1 MDARCPNVELHQS
14 GGHGHQHPINM
25 EELVQMVKQQLDQN
39 LDCDCTLMGCCGLYG
54 VPFKVTCAA
63 YGYTV
68 VGKGT
73 TSRLWK
79 EVSRKED
86 IYCILQCVQGS
97 AVPVFLGRI
106 DLAQVY
112 FLHGAGEIRHMLL
125 MGWGGDSVG
134 CIKHDENIQRAI
146 SRSEKQIRSLGVFHQ
161 DLRPENILWNPDLK
175 RALIIDFHRCT
186 FDHRP
191 IRRRSRSLNRLLSG
205 TKEWEVKRVRVV

>member
-1 MDARCPNVELHQS
+1 M
-14 GGHGHQHPINM
+14 
-25 EELVQMVKQQLDQN
+25 
-39 LDCDCTLMGCCGLYG
+39 YG

-79 EVSRKED
+79 EVSRKAD

-112 FLHGAGEIRHMLL
+112 FLHGAGEICHMLL

-134 CIKHDENIQRAI
+134 CIKHDENIQRVI
-146 SRSEKQIRSLGVFHQ
+146 SRSEKQICSLGVFHQ

-175 RALIIDFHRCT
+175 QALIIDFHQCT
-186 FDHRP
+186 LNHRP
-191 IRRRSRSLNRLLSG
+191 IHRRPQSLKRLLSG
-205 TKEWEVKRVRVV
+205 TKEREVKRVRVV

>member
-1 MDARCPNVELHQS
+1 
-14 GGHGHQHPINM
+14 M
-25 EELVQMVKQQLDQN
+25 EKLVQMIKQQLDEN
-39 LDCDCTLMGCCGLYG
+39 LDRNCTPMGGCGLYG
-54 VPFKVTCAA
+54 APFKVTCAA

-79 EVSRKED
+79 EVSREAD
-86 IYCILQCVQGS
+86 IYRILQRVQGF

-125 MGWGGDSVG
+125 MGWGGDNVG
-134 CIKHDENIQRAI
+134 RIKHDENIQRAI
-146 SRSEKQIRSLGVFHQ
+146 LRSEKKIRSLGVFHQ

-175 RALIIDFHRCT
+175 RALIIDFHRCSL
-186 FDHRP
+186 DHRP
-191 IRRRSRSLNRLLSG
+191 IHQRPRSLKRLLSG

>member
-1 MDARCPNVELHQS
+1 
-14 GGHGHQHPINM
+14 M
-25 EELVQMVKQQLDQN
+25 EELVQMIKQQSDEN
-39 LDCDCTLMGCCGLYG
+39 LDRNCTPMGGCGS
-54 VPFKVTCAA
+54 

-79 EVSRKED
+79 EVSREAE
-86 IYCILQCVQGS
+86 IYHILQRVQGS
-97 AVPVFLGRI
+97 AAPVFLGRI

-175 RALIIDFHRCT
+175 QALIINFHRCT
-186 FDHRP
+186 LDHRP
-191 IRRRSRSLNRLLSG
+191 IHQRPRSLKRLLSG
-205 TKEWEVKRVRVV
+205 TKEWK